1 MSRLNEVEMQDT
13 FQMETNNNYNKFHDP
28 WVRSGKKGQRDETFI
43 ADDDNHIY
51 KRNDSTQ
58 PLTDSQRKLS
68 VYHHEPAQGTA
79 SFAISVFNL
88 MNAILGSGILG
99 LAYAM
104 AQLGIVLFFICSI
117 AVALLALYAI
127 HLLLVLCEQTGVKAY
142 EKLGFKAFGLPGRIT
157 AAVCILMQNIGAMC
171 SYLFIVKYEL
181 PNVLMTFMGLTETD
195 GSWYLNGDYLVVLV
209 TLCMIMPLATLKNIG
224 FLGYTSG
231 FSISCMFFFTGVV
244 IAKKFSIQC
253 PLFDPA
259 IFENSNSSASANESY
274 HAVTDD
280 ILENIT
286 SATEVVFRNITEMM
300 APTESDLFQQS
311 LESRAEL
318 LYEDFG
324 PQQCIA
330 QPLTL
335 TSRWAYSIPTM
346 TFSFVC
352 HTAVLPI
359 YAELKRPSPARM
371 QKVANTSISFC
382 FILYSLASLFG
393 YLTFYNWMEAEM
405 LLMYS
410 YVDASDVMTLIV
422 RLTVLIAVVLTVP
435 LTHFPARKALTFLI
449 FPNRDFS
456 WWIHIGIMTFLL
468 SLINLLVIFV
478 PSIREVFGI
487 IGATAST
494 MLVFILPCLF
504 FLKIDPRPM
513 KSAKKISAAVMMVVG
528 LCLMTESLIVIVVGY
543 FD

>member
-1 MSRLNEVEMQDT
+1 M
-13 FQMETNNNYNKFHDP
+13 
-28 WVRSGKKGQRDETFI
+28 KGQRDETFI

-117 AVALLALYAI
+117 AVAFLALYAI
-127 HLLLVLCEQTGVKAY
+127 HLLLILCEQTGVKAY

-209 TLCMIMPLATLKNIG
+209 TLCMIMPLATFKNIG

-300 APTESDLFQQS
+300 APTETDLFQQS

-324 PQQCIA
+324 PQVCIA

-410 YVDASDVMTLIV
+410 YVNASDVMTLIV